1 MRFAVVAIGLV
12 LLGAIAGSSARAA
25 DDRIELG
32 RRIYEEGNTQT
43 GAPLRAVSAGDITLS
58 GAQAACTACHRRS
71 GMGSR
76 EGRAVVSPVTG
87 PILYAKPV
95 PIWPQ
100 RPGRDV
106 AAMKPLRQD
115 ARPAYDDAS
124 LARALRTGVDS
135 NGTPLD
141 RLMPR
146 YELGEADMQSLIAYL
161 RQLSAVPPPG
171 LDGQRLHLA
180 TIITPDAEPARARVV
195 TETLGAW
202 SRSGALGG
210 LLMELQ
216 VWRLEGEP
224 AGWAQQLR
232 DLHAQG
238 PVYAILSGAGR
249 ARWQPIRDFCEQ
261 AKVPCLFPIVDFAPD
276 HPQDFYSLYLSR
288 GVPLEASILARQ
300 LKELEPPAARVV
312 QMIDDEAGQ
321 RSAQLL
327 AEQLGAAAQET
338 RTWQPDSPA
347 SVLGDLKPSDVVI
360 GWMSPTHLNALAR
373 LLPEG
378 LSVRGVLFSGQLAP
392 PELTELPLAWRR
404 QVRWVSLRSDPQ
416 RRRGKGVLGLTPW
429 LSQLKLP
436 PGDDAT
442 VAEVYAATYYFG
454 DALSR
459 MHGQWSR
466 EYLLETLES
475 AHYAR
480 PAGSAYYALSLAPGQ
495 REAAKAGYL
504 LGFAGPEWRQVVPV
518 GPRISP

>member
-1 MRFAVVAIGLV
+1 
-12 LLGAIAGSSARAA
+12 
-25 DDRIELG
+25 
-32 RRIYEEGNTQT
+32 
-43 GAPLRAVSAGDITLS
+43 
-58 GAQAACTACHRRS
+58 
-71 GMGSR
+71 
-76 EGRAVVSPVTG
+76 
-87 PILYAKPV
+87 
-95 PIWPQ
+95 
-100 RPGRDV
+100 
-106 AAMKPLRQD
+106 
-115 ARPAYDDAS
+115 
-124 LARALRTGVDS
+124 
-135 NGTPLD
+135 
-141 RLMPR
+141 
-146 YELGEADMQSLIAYL
+146 
-161 RQLSAVPPPG
+161 
-171 LDGQRLHLA
+171 
-180 TIITPDAEPARARVV
+180 
-195 TETLGAW
+195 
-202 SRSGALGG
+202 
-210 LLMELQ
+210 
-216 VWRLEGEP
+216 
-224 AGWAQQLR
+224 
-232 DLHAQG
+232 
-238 PVYAILSGAGR
+238 
-249 ARWQPIRDFCEQ
+249 
-261 AKVPCLFPIVDFAPD
+261 
-276 HPQDFYSLYLSR
+276 
-288 GVPLEASILARQ
+288 LEASILARQ